1 MGRLCFSCNKEIIIG
16 KSMCASK
23 IYDGLKEVTIHV
35 ECWRCERL
43 RNKRRKLNANLI
55 TNNIVNENKCS
66 YLEKNNLKI

>member
-35 ECWRCERL
+35 ECWRCERFL
-43 RNKRRKLNANLI
+43 RNKRGKLNA
-55 TNNIVNENKCS
+55 
-66 YLEKNNLKI
+66 

>member
-1 MGRLCFSCNKEIIIG
+1 MLCEMLVASFLRKYLY
-16 KSMCASK
+16 SMYIAK
-23 IYDGLKEVTIHV
+23 IHV

-55 TNNIVNENKCS
+55 TKNIGNENKCT